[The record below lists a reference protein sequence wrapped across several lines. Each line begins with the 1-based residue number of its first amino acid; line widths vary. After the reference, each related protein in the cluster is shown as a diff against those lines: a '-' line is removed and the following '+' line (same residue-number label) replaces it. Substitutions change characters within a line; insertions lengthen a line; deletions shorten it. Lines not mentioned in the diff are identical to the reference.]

1 MHDTN
6 ELEAK
11 RTAIITYYQG
21 ESRRLEQ
28 QAIGIFRFAGQCLA
42 WSESVR
48 SLPPDGVEYVF
59 GVVERAK
66 AEQAQR
72 VAGEALASARIE
84 ACRQP

>member
-1 MHDTN
+1 MHNEN
-6 ELEAK
+6 ELESK
-11 RTAIITYYQG
+11 RVAIITYYQG

-48 SLPPDGVEYVF
+48 QLPPDGVEYVF

-66 AEQAQR
+66 AEQAER
-72 VAGEALASARIE
+72 VAAEALASARAE
-84 ACRQP
+84 ACRHA